1 MTFFILFN
9 LVLTKLQDNIY
20 RFLKFK
26 MFLRYSWLKSKATTC
41 SIWDTQTKT
50 AKIYYFTKNLFPFR
64 FSEINTSN
72 YQEMFHDIF
81 RNTVGRSFR

>member
-9 LVLTKLQDNIY
+9 LVLSKLKDNIY

-50 AKIYYFTKNLFPFR
+50 AKIYYFTKNLSPPTYF
-64 FSEINTSN
+64 EINTSN
-72 YQEMFHDIF
+72 F
-81 RNTVGRSFR
+81 